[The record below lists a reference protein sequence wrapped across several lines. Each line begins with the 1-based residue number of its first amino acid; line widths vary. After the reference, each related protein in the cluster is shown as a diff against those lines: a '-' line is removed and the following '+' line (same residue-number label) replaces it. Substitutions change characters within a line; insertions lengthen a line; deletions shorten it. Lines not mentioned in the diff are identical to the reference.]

1 MKYWTILVITTLLV
15 SCQQQTSED
24 QKPGKYQLQT
34 VIDFADK
41 FEVADN
47 KLIVNEPWP
56 GAVKPKKYV
65 VDEVPERIIVTST
78 THLPYLELLGV
89 EDKLVGFPNTIYIS
103 SQKIQQ
109 LVKEGKVKDL
119 GPDGNLNLE
128 VVIALQPDAVIAF
141 DMGSESSSLDK
152 IAEAGI
158 PIYYNADF
166 LESSAL
172 GRAEWIKFFGALFQR
187 EARAD
192 SIFNQ
197 ISTAY
202 DSLKNLAATV
212 DQKPTILSGVLYGD
226 VWYLPGG
233 QNWASGFFQD
243 AGGQYLW
250 GNDSTGGWLE
260 LSFESVF
267 DKARNADYWIGT
279 STFNT
284 KQELKGQDARYAD
297 FKAYSQNQVYNYS
310 KRLNDFSSY
319 DFFESG
325 YSRPDL
331 VLADIIKILH
341 PELLPDYETYYYEKL
356 P

>member
-1 MKYWTILVITTLLV
+1 MKYWTILVIITIVT
-15 SCQQQTSED
+15 SCQQRASEEN
-24 QKPGKYQLQT
+24 KSGNRELKT
-34 VIDFADK
+34 VIDFAKK

-65 VDEVPERIIVTST
+65 VDKVPERVIVTST
-78 THLPYLELLGV
+78 THLPYLELLGI
-89 EDKLVGFPNTIYIS
+89 EDKLVGFPNTNYIS
-103 SQKIQQ
+103 SRKIQQ
-109 LVKEGKVKDL
+109 LVKSGQVTDL

-128 VVIALQPDAVIAF
+128 VVISLQPDAVIAF

-152 IAEAGI
+152 ISEAGI

-166 LESSAL
+166 LETSAL
-172 GRAEWIKFFGALFQR
+172 GRAEWIKFFGALFDQ

-197 ISTAY
+197 IATTY
-202 DSLKNLAATV
+202 DSLKTLGARSQ
-212 DQKPTILSGVLYGD
+212 QKPTILSGVLYGD

-250 GNDSTGGWLE
+250 SDDSTGGWLE

-284 KQELKGQDARYAD
+284 KEELKGQDARYTDFMAYEAD
-297 FKAYSQNQVYNYS
+297 RVYNYS
-310 KRLNDFSSY
+310 KRLNAYGSY

-325 YSRPDL
+325 YARPDL

-341 PELLPDYETYYYEKL
+341 PELLPDYETFYYEKL